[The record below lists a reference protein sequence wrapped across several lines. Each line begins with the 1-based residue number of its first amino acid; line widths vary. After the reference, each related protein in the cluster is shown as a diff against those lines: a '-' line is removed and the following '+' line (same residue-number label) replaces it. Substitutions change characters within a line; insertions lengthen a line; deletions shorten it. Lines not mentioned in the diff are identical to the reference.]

1 MSLIQSP
8 ELLIQT
14 VNRCNI
20 LSERSACMLR
30 ENTNQTQDGESLS
43 DLISRVCIRI
53 LDEHPELAMAS
64 DGLGSISVLKELIVK
79 YAEEMSI
86 RAGLYRNQL
95 QQQVLDSLF
104 GYGPLQYLI
113 DDPDITDIDAV
124 SPTEITVK
132 KFGVRM
138 RISTAFESST
148 AYESFCRLLIIRQ
161 GGLIN
166 ENDSHCRVTDK
177 KLRLRI
183 NVTVPP
189 RSVEH
194 SSLSIRK
201 HPSGSVGLE
210 DLEAAGMFDSSDRA
224 LLSEIALSSCSF
236 LICGKGGS
244 GKTTLMR
251 AMINAMPPLERVLIA
266 ESDSEIYAD
275 KPCCMSQRIRRK
287 NEGGRP
293 VSLRDLVSDG
303 LTMSLDTYCIGEIVG
318 DEAYE
323 FLRAAYSGHRCLAT
337 IHAIGAEDALDRLV
351 SLAKPV
357 SAGETDRSL
366 KNMLARSVD
375 LIIYLKSFKIHKIL
389 RVKEYRKEN
398 DCYAFEVIRE
408 KENEK
413 ASNYSYIGT
422 ESMVSS

>member
-8 ELLIQT
+8 ELLVQT
-14 VNRCNI
+14 IASCGVSSDSSFCMF
-20 LSERSACMLR
+20 SDRSDQQK
-30 ENTNQTQDGESLS
+30 EGDSLT
-43 DLISRVCIRI
+43 DLISKVCIRI
-53 LDEHPELAMAS
+53 LDEHPELAAS
-64 DGLGSISVLKELIVK
+64 ADEGNDRAALKDLIVK
-79 YAEEMSI
+79 YAEELSI

-113 DDPDITDIDAV
+113 DDPDISDIDAV

-138 RISTAFESST
+138 RVSTAFESSS
-148 AYESFCRLLIIRQ
+148 AYETFCRLLIIRQ

-166 ENDSHCRVTDK
+166 ENDSHCRVTDSK
-177 KLRLRI
+177 RRLRI

-201 HPSGSVGLE
+201 HPSVSLSLE
-210 DLEAAGMFDSSDRA
+210 DLAAAGMFEPSDTT
-224 LLSEIALSSCSF
+224 LLSDIAGSQCSF

-244 GKTTLMR
+244 GKTTLLR

-275 KPCCMSQRIRRK
+275 KPCCMSQRIRRV

-323 FLRAAYSGHRCLAT
+323 FMRAAYSGHRCLAT
-337 IHAIGAEDALDRLV
+337 IHAISAEDALDRLI
-351 SLAKPV
+351 SLARTV
-357 SAGETDRSL
+357 SAGEQDYSL
-366 KNMLARSVD
+366 KQMLARSVNM
-375 LIIYLKSFKIHKIL
+375 IIYLNSFKVQKI
-389 RVKEYRKEN
+389 VKVNGYNKEK
-398 DCYAFEVIRE
+398 DSYAFEIIRE
-408 KENEK
+408 KENEET
-413 ASNYSYIGT
+413 SDYTYLGT
-422 ESMVSS
+422 ESLVPS

>member
-14 VNRCNI
+14 ANRCNTA
-20 LSERSACMLR
+20 SESSVYMLR
-30 ENTNQTQDGESLS
+30 DHSAQVQEGESLS
-43 DLISRVCIRI
+43 DLINKVCIRI
-53 LDEHPELAMAS
+53 LDEHPELATAA
-64 DGLGSISVLKELIVK
+64 DGSNNKIALKELIIK
-79 YAEEMSI
+79 YAEEMSV

-113 DDPDITDIDAV
+113 DDPDISDIDAV

-138 RISTAFESST
+138 RVSTAFENSK
-148 AYESFCRLLIIRQ
+148 AYETFCRLLIIRQ

-166 ENDSHCRVTDK
+166 ENDSHCRVTDRK
-177 KLRLRI
+177 RRLRI

-201 HPSGSVGLE
+201 HPGSSLGLE
-210 DLEAAGMFDSSDRA
+210 QLAAAGMFDLSDTA
-224 LLSEIALSSCSF
+224 LLSNIAMSSSSF

-251 AMINAMPPLERVLIA
+251 AMINAMPPLERVLVA
-266 ESDSEIYAD
+266 ESDSEIYAE

-337 IHAIGAEDALDRLV
+337 IHAISAEDALDRLV
-351 SLAKPV
+351 SLARSV
-357 SAGETDRSL
+357 SAGENDRSL
-366 KNMLARSVD
+366 KNMLSRSVD
-375 LIIYLKSFKIHKIL
+375 LIIYLKSFKIQKIL
-389 RVKEYRKEN
+389 RVKDYNKEN
-398 DCYAFEVIRE
+398 DSYAFEVIRE
-408 KENEK
+408 EKDEK
-413 ASNYSYIGT
+413 ASDYSYIGT
-422 ESMVSS
+422 ESMVPS